1 MSTLADALA
10 IVEAS
15 PEHRVLRRI
24 RMSYGGPPMAE
35 GVERGEKFLRGLFID
50 TETTG
55 LDHAKDK
62 VIEFAAVPFTCD
74 DKGAMVS
81 VGVPFHTY
89 IDPGRPIPPEM
100 TKINGI
106 TDDMVAGKA
115 FDAEAF
121 AKFVAGFDP
130 DHRQIDLA
138 IAHHA
143 EFDRAFC
150 EGIWPGFVDMPWAC
164 SVEQVPWNEEGVEGR
179 KLTYIASS
187 LGYFYDA
194 HNAINDCTAAL
205 FLLALRLPSGRTG
218 LGRLLDKAL
227 QDSRRVWAINSPF
240 ETKDILKARGY
251 RWNGGEDG
259 RYKAWHK
266 EVAVDALDAEL
277 AYLKAEIY
285 RGGAGGRTSK
295 VTPLTRFTVRG

>member
-1 MSTLADALA
+1 MNALADALA

-15 PEHRVLRRI
+15 PDHRVLRRVT
-24 RMSYGGPPMAE
+24 MGPGARE
-35 GVERGEKFLRGLFID
+35 GVDRDAEPLHRGLFVD

-55 LDHAKDK
+55 LDHAKDN
-62 VIEFAAVPFTCD
+62 VIEFAAVPFEYD
-74 DKGAMVS
+74 DAGALHS
-81 VGVPFHTY
+81 VGVPFHSY
-89 IDPGRPIPPEM
+89 QDPGRPIPPE
-100 TKINGI
+100 TTRINRI
-106 TDDMVAGKA
+106 TDDMVAGKSIDC
-115 FDAEAF
+115 DALAEF
-121 AKFVAGFDP
+121 AKGA
-130 DHRQIDLA
+130 DLV

-143 EFDRAFC
+143 EFDRPFC
-150 EGIWPGFVDMPWAC
+150 ETIWPGFETMPWAC
-164 SVEQVPWNEEGVEGR
+164 SVEQVPWDEEGVEGR
-179 KLTYIASS
+179 KLTYIAAS

-194 HNAINDCTAAL
+194 HNAINDCMAAL
-205 FLLALRLPSGRTG
+205 FLLSLRLPSGRTG
-218 LGRLLDKAL
+218 LARLLDKAL

-266 EVAVDALDAEL
+266 EVSVSELDAEL